1 MKKTNRETARARANS
16 VEQDRMLGPIIQKE
30 IFYKQLPHPEN
41 GPWPMEVRIFV
52 SVYKYCIL
60 VEQFDTTS
68 TVWGVMRDG
77 LHSVWVEAPRRD
89 IDKRLL
95 TNDPKKVADAIEK
108 LFNGPFAVQRFA
120 TYCRQIGVYFTIH
133 EDGPV
138 KYDLIRMYYTCPLN
152 DNIYYLSEEATLAR
166 QTNQPNNP

>member
-1 MKKTNRETARARANS
+1 MEKTNRETARASATS
-16 VEQDRMLGPIIQKE
+16 VEEDRMLGPIIQKE
-30 IFYKQLPHPEN
+30 IFYKQFPHPEN

-52 SVYKYCIL
+52 SVYKYRIL

-68 TVWGVMRDG
+68 TVWGVLRDS
-77 LHSVWVEAPRRD
+77 LHSVWVEAPRKE

-95 TNDPKKVADAIEK
+95 TDDPNEIATAIEK

-120 TYCRQIGVYFTIH
+120 TYCRQIGVYFSIH

-138 KYDLIRMYYTCPLN
+138 RYDLIRMYYCCPLN
-152 DNIYYLSEEATLAR
+152 ENINYLSEEATLER